1 MYLLNNYENLTNTVL
16 KNVEYFYTDTTY
28 YDEDDNEI
36 DIDDVDTNE
45 VEVFERTEEIFD
57 RKRQKNIFEKR
68 VSQIPSK
75 VLQQPQIIN
84 KLTSIVSKKNLI
96 QTLLRN
102 AQFNE
107 SIQEFL
113 AQNYIN
119 SFLDVNSHDS
129 YIFEKDNP
137 IIRKITQNGFD
148 VDSFLKKFAFSGFYL
163 IRKIE
168 SWNPQLID
176 SISDDDFIKILKRRD
191 GFSSD
196 DISYL
201 FKKRPQVLN
210 EYANN
215 YGNKFT
221 YEQRLYITKLLAP
234 QPEQIEPKPEQ
245 TQIPTQETTEEKEDE
260 EETTTASHKIIVKVA
275 RILDYNKRYKLA
287 DKLTKK
293 LF

>member
-1 MYLLNNYENLTNTVL
+1 MT
-16 KNVEYFYTDTTY
+16 
-28 YDEDDNEI
+28 
-36 DIDDVDTNE
+36 
-45 VEVFERTEEIFD
+45 ERTEEIFD

-68 VSQIPSK
+68 VSRIPAK
-75 VLQQPQIIN
+75 MLQQPQILN
-84 KLTSIVSKKNLI
+84 KLSSVVSEKNLI
-96 QTLLRN
+96 KSLLRN
-102 AQFNE
+102 SQYND

-119 SFLDVNSHDS
+119 SFLDLNSYDS

-148 VDSFLKKFAFSGFYL
+148 VDSFLKKFAFSGLYL

-168 SWNPQLID
+168 SWNPQLVD

-201 FKKRPQVLN
+201 FTKRPQVLN

-221 YEQRLYITKLLAP
+221 YEQRLYLNKLLAP

-245 TQIPTQETTEEKEDE
+245 TQIPTQEITEEKEDE
-260 EETTTASHKIIVKVA
+260 EETTTASFKIIVKVA